1 MTMASD
7 RPRPPL
13 RQSLVLVMAVA
24 TGLTVAN
31 DYFAQPLLPVIG
43 HDLHMSAGAA
53 GLVVTVAQ
61 LGYAAGLLLVLPLG
75 DILERR
81 GLVVGLSLATAGA
94 LVGFALSES
103 GSWVLLAAGA
113 VGITTTLAQIL
124 VPFAA
129 SLASPHKRG
138 QVVGT
143 VMSGLLVGILL
154 ARTIAGALAQIGTW
168 RTVYFVS
175 AGVMVVQALVLHFAL
190 PTWREHRHLGYAR
203 ALRSTA
209 RLLAEEPLIRLRACF
224 GFLGF
229 ATFSV
234 LWTSMAYLLSA
245 RYHYGPGIIG
255 LFGLAGAA
263 GALTASVAGRRSD
276 LGKIR
281 STTVITALALCIS
294 WPLLWLGE
302 RSVVPFLIG
311 VVVLDIGAQ
320 GLHITNQG
328 AIYRIRPEARSR
340 VTSVYMVCYFIGGA
354 AGSALSTS
362 IYQRWGWSGVSALG
376 ASFATAALVLAAA
389 TATLGRLRSVEA
401 LAASPVV
408 ADPASTAAVSRA

>member
-1 MTMASD
+1 MTAD
-7 RPRPPL
+7 RPQRPL

-43 HDLHMSAGAA
+43 RDLHMSAGAA
-53 GLVVTVAQ
+53 GLIVTVAQ

-81 GLVVGLSLATAGA
+81 RLVVGLSLATAAA
-94 LVGFALSES
+94 LVGFALSGS
-103 GSWVLLAAGA
+103 GTWVLLAAGV
-113 VGITTTLAQIL
+113 VGVTTTLAQIL

-129 SLASPHKRG
+129 SLALPHKRG

-154 ARTIAGALAQIGTW
+154 ARTLAGALAQAGTW
-168 RTVYFVS
+168 RTVYLFS
-175 AGVMVVQALVLHFAL
+175 AGMMVLQAVVLHVAL
-190 PTWREHRHLGYAR
+190 PTWREHRHLRYPS

-209 RLLAEEPLIRLRACF
+209 RLLVQEPLIRLRSCF
-224 GFLGF
+224 GLLGF

-276 LGKIR
+276 LGKMR

-302 RSVVPFLIG
+302 RSVVPFLVG

-362 IYQRWGWSGVSALG
+362 IYQRWGWGGVSALG
-376 ASFATAALVLAAA
+376 ASFATAALMLAVAA
-389 TATLGRLRSVEA
+389 TTLTRLRSVED
-401 LAASPVV
+401 LAAAPVANAPSP
-408 ADPASTAAVSRA
+408 PATVSPP